1 MTELYMIQDSSID
14 YQETWKFLDRR
25 LIEAVQIQQVIS
37 SGSEAT
43 SVAKDVASAVFTTVG
58 VIVNFIPF
66 LSNARQLYPR

>member
-66 LSNARQLYPR
+66 LSNARQLYLR